1 MFYFSEEVITYIIE
15 TYTFESG
22 VRGLKRKIEKIM
34 NKINLEKLYQNGIFE
49 NKIDTTCRLII
60 SKEMIDKYLEKPN
73 IIPKDKWVV
82 NGDKY
87 RITHVYYHPNQA
99 IPL

>member
-1 MFYFSEEVITYIIE
+1 
-15 TYTFESG
+15 
-22 VRGLKRKIEKIM
+22 M

-73 IIPKDKWVV
+73 IIPKRIFHTSQIGVV
-82 NGDKY
+82 NGMAWTVFGGKVL
-87 RITHVYYHPNQA
+87 IV
-99 IPL
+99 